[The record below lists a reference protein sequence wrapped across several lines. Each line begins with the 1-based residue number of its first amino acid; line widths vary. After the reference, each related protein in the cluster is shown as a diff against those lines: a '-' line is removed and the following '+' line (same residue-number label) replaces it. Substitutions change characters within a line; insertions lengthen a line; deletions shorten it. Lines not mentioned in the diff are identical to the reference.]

1 MKKVITIIAMLAFLM
16 NVAIA
21 QEGNKKAPAAKKT
34 EKEQK
39 AEKEKSEIKVH
50 RAEDPNNSANYL
62 EVPAED
68 PKGSK
73 KEAATP
79 TKKDGTPDK
88 RYKENKEQK
97 GPKKKDSTPKG
108 KSETKVVRT
117 EDPNNSANYIE
128 VTAE

>member
-1 MKKVITIIAMLAFLM
+1 MKKIMTLIAMFAFLL

-39 AEKEKSEIKVH
+39 AEKEKSETKV
-50 RAEDPNNSANYL
+50 RRTEDPNNSANYI
-62 EVPAED
+62 EVPAKD

-88 RYKENKEQK
+88 RYKENKEPK
-97 GPKKKDSTPKG
+97 GPKKKDGTPDKRY
-108 KSETKVVRT
+108 KENKT
-117 EDPNNSANYIE
+117 EKKK
-128 VTAE
+128 